1 MASDTLVQIQIGG
14 ADVAIIGGEVYAVPF
29 PPPSATT
36 WLPKMHLGK
45 IRFIDQASGFIL
57 CARGTEPGT
66 QIIVQPPGFA
76 VAVNQWLL
84 TRYGD
89 SADGPV
95 PVEDP
100 SQLETGFY
108 AIREPDTGQYLYRN
122 QAEDPACGPRQWPC
136 SRATVISARSSFAC
150 RADCSHPAPQTS
162 HQSALTV
169 LTRHPGRH
177 THQR

>member
-66 QIIVQPPGFA
+66 QVIVQPPGFA

-122 QAEDPACGPRQWPC
+122 QAEDLSMRPKAVALQPGDLDQCPLILRV
-136 SRATVISARSSFAC
+136 SR
-150 RADCSHPAPQTS
+150 
-162 HQSALTV
+162 
-169 LTRHPGRH
+169 
-177 THQR
+177 